1 MTNIEAIEIT
11 QEILCK
17 LVAQER
23 SRLEAEQRYQRER
36 VDALKAR
43 IVHILSKGTASQD
56 VESLRQRIRRAKR
69 DIDQACG
76 ELEREGRI
84 VSGSNGRVIADGP
97 FVESKETIGGYFLLK
112 VNTLDQAVA
121 IAKECPGLPYV

>member
-84 VSGSNGRVIADGP
+84 QLQQGRV
-97 FVESKETIGGYFLLK
+97 TLLH
-112 VNTLDQAVA
+112 D
-121 IAKECPGLPYV
+121 